1 MPLQTRHVAAGLA
14 VVFMGAVVVGGSG
27 VLSGDHHNATAGTA
41 IGSSPAVEES
51 TPTPTATAKAHTGR
65 FTATATRDDSGK
77 IVISGVA
84 AGSASGNRLTVQR
97 KQGGTWTDFPAGTT
111 AGKGGAYSVWL
122 QTSRSGNNVFRVRD
136 EKTGATSDPV
146 TVKV

>member
-1 MPLQTRHVAAGLA
+1 MPVQTRHAVAGLA

-27 VLSGDHHNATAGTA
+27 VLSGGHHDASAGIIATPTGNEAAATA
-41 IGSSPAVEES
+41 
-51 TPTPTATAKAHTGR
+51 TPTATAKPSR
-65 FTATATRDDSGK
+65 FTATASRDDSGR
-77 IVISGVA
+77 ITISGVA
-84 AGSASGNRLTVQR
+84 GGSASGNKLVVQR

-122 QTSRSGNNVFRVRD
+122 NTSRSGNNVFRVKD